1 MYAARM
7 YNTRSV
13 ALSMDRE
20 HDYENNVEHKIF
32 LSNVPRNLQKEMQRY
47 VATERKIK
55 RFL

>member
-1 MYAARM
+1 MYVART
-7 YNTRSV
+7 YSKRSL

-20 HDYENNVEHKIF
+20 HDYENNMEYKIF

-55 RFL
+55 LFL